1 MIDPEVACTQDN
13 FNMDKL
19 IACNKHIY
27 SPDVQYK
34 FSLIEDYDIPPC
46 PNENWALEV
55 ILNEFMYSNISKVGS
70 TSNLIFKPTVSQ
82 KDFINMGY
90 MLGMVIGS
98 FVFGLMSDHFGRK
111 KTLIFSAI
119 VSGCVCLGSSFITDY
134 WWYFISRLSLGIF
147 SKGLFVQSFMICVE
161 ISGVDFR
168 TYLGILIEVYCCCN

>member
-1 MIDPEVACTQDN
+1 M
-13 FNMDKL
+13 
-19 IACNKHIY
+19 
-27 SPDVQYK
+27 
-34 FSLIEDYDIPPC
+34 
-46 PNENWALEV
+46 
-55 ILNEFMYSNISKVGS
+55 
-70 TSNLIFKPTVSQ
+70 SQ

-119 VSGCVCLGSSFITDY
+119 VSGCICFGSSFITDY

>member
-1 MIDPEVACTQDN
+1 MNFAIPNTSIEDKACLQYEMIDPEGACTQDN

-19 IACNKHIY
+19 ITCNKHIY
-27 SPDVQYK
+27 SPDVQYE

-111 KTLIFSAI
+111 MAKFPHCE
-119 VSGCVCLGSSFITDY
+119 VSTVKIP
-134 WWYFISRLSLGIF
+134 IRLPRP
-147 SKGLFVQSFMICVE
+147 V
-161 ISGVDFR
+161 
-168 TYLGILIEVYCCCN
+168 